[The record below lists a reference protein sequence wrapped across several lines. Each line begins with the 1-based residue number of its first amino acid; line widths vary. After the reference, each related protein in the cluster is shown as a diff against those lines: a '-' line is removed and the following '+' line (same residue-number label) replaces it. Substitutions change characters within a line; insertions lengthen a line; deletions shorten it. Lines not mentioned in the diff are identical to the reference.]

1 MVKLAQGA
9 VDLHSSRS
17 QVNFN
22 KLNDWCSVDI
32 SDANTAL
39 EAVERAGSE
48 LAVRVAHEARMRVI
62 SALKGANTDVDII
75 VIDRTGTILGHA
87 K

>member
-17 QVNFN
+17 QVDFN
-22 KLNDWCSVDI
+22 KLNDWCSIDV
-32 SDANTAL
+32 SDSNTAL

-48 LAVRVAHEARMRVI
+48 LAHRVAYEARLRI
-62 SALKGANTDVDII
+62 IDALKGANTDVDTI
-75 VIDRTGTILGHA
+75 VINRAGNILGRA